1 MFRKSLPHMGSFD
14 SGITCRNNSGQ
25 YLTHLLETSNT
36 GQVSDFVNQIPIEIG
51 RCQVKEKKTKQG
63 IAYLDWEMC
72 YKEDVYV
79 QKKDYVD
86 EVQFIFF
93 MNKGMEWQIGASDHS
108 VCFKK
113 GELCICRDCF
123 QKSAACYEGGYNFLF
138 KSVQIPSKLF
148 FQMIEENFDLLDSSR
163 INQML
168 KTVMKTGITP
178 YMYRLLREI
187 EDLDFYQGGIASLYL
202 ESKISE
208 SLNLVW
214 LVILPCL
221 LGFYILA
228 PTIMSLAYR
237 GLTSEML
244 NTCVSLLRVSSVQM
258 IFIALLQITASILQA
273 SGKLKFLIFNLV
285 ISAIIKIA
293 LTAILVSNFAFNIYG
308 LSISNII
315 FYLLSSSANLIYL
328 LKLYKLKINFKKLIL
343 PLVFIAIMFF
353 PCLIVQSLNIN
364 IIFKLLILA
373 LIGTV
378 IYIIPVIYFK
388 LFDIKKLK
396 NLKRQVKK

>member
-72 YKEDVYV
+72 Y
-79 QKKDYVD
+79 
-86 EVQFIFF
+86 
-93 MNKGMEWQIGASDHS
+93 KGMEWQIGASDHS

-202 ESKISE
+202 
-208 SLNLVW
+208 
-214 LVILPCL
+214 
-221 LGFYILA
+221 
-228 PTIMSLAYR
+228 
-237 GLTSEML
+237 
-244 NTCVSLLRVSSVQM
+244 
-258 IFIALLQITASILQA
+258 
-273 SGKLKFLIFNLV
+273 
-285 ISAIIKIA
+285 
-293 LTAILVSNFAFNIYG
+293 
-308 LSISNII
+308 
-315 FYLLSSSANLIYL
+315 
-328 LKLYKLKINFKKLIL
+328 
-343 PLVFIAIMFF
+343 
-353 PCLIVQSLNIN
+353 
-364 IIFKLLILA
+364 
-373 LIGTV
+373 
-378 IYIIPVIYFK
+378 
-388 LFDIKKLK
+388 
-396 NLKRQVKK
+396 

>member
-36 GQVSDFVNQIPIEIG
+36 GQVSDFVNQIPVEIG

-202 ESKISE
+202 ESKMTEI
-208 SLNLVW
+208 
-214 LVILPCL
+214 IAACL
-221 LGFYILA
+221 EAGMELGDNAVYKK
-228 PTIMSLAYR
+228 MSLSR
-237 GLTSEML
+237 TDREL
-244 NTCVSLLRVSSVQM
+244 
-258 IFIALLQITASILQA
+258 ILQIKQRVDMDS
-273 SGKLKFLIFNLV
+273 V
-285 ISAIIKIA
+285 
-293 LTAILVSNFAFNIYG
+293 NIPG
-308 LSISNII
+308 CEQLAREMNLSISKLTKGFKELTGVPLHTYVINRRLEYAA
-315 FYLLSSSANLIYL
+315 YLLTENHLNVSQAAVCAGYSNMSHFSAA
-328 LKLYKLKINFKKLIL
+328 FKKKYGVL
-343 PLVFIAIMFF
+343 P
-353 PCLIVQSLNIN
+353 
-364 IIFKLLILA
+364 KD
-373 LIGTV
+373 
-378 IYIIPVIYFK
+378 Y
-388 LFDIKKLK
+388 K
-396 NLKRQVKK
+396 NKNC